1 MKKRK
6 NIYRQIPPVYLILLC
21 CALALLVFLDITQ
34 KNQIIRTRMNQ
45 GFQIVKLANETE
57 IQDENTPV
65 GYKKEYILEAGNIS
79 ESENCLAFYVVHHY
93 VQVYIDNEL
102 VYSLTP
108 GTDRTISKT
117 TGCKWAMIPLSPKDS
132 GKEIKVILTP
142 AYKSVAQRDP
152 EFIIGA
158 RHSIMIY
165 TVKNDICDVTLS
177 VLAAGTG
184 IVFIVISLFWLFQKK
199 SGNSLLYLGVFSTA
213 LGVWKLTDTRTIAM
227 IFPEHALVLSQ
238 ISLVMLSMAVVPLI
252 LFIKKQIER
261 KNGKL
266 LDITCIISIVVTS
279 AQLLLQATG
288 KVDLRESLQFTHGMI
303 VLTTIAVISTVP
315 AQLRSGKNK
324 RQFKITCACFLLFT
338 AGALLDLIRYY
349 LTGESGDVLNTLA
362 VFLLYILV
370 MGVMSIMDL
379 THQATLDYSTG
390 LFNRSYCSEKVRD
403 DSIIQ
408 KETCLIMFDLNQLKK
423 INDTFGHE
431 SGDEIIAHFAEI
443 LRQNIPASAFLG
455 RYGGDE
461 FIAILESCDK
471 KMADQILSDIAED
484 TEKYN
489 TSDCKAELSFS
500 AGYALSAEYP
510 ECTMLTLM
518 KKADEKM
525 YENKK
530 LFYKKL
536 NKQ

>member
-1 MKKRK
+1 
-6 NIYRQIPPVYLILLC
+6 
-21 CALALLVFLDITQ
+21 
-34 KNQIIRTRMNQ
+34 
-45 GFQIVKLANETE
+45 
-57 IQDENTPV
+57 
-65 GYKKEYILEAGNIS
+65 
-79 ESENCLAFYVVHHY
+79 
-93 VQVYIDNEL
+93 
-102 VYSLTP
+102 
-108 GTDRTISKT
+108 
-117 TGCKWAMIPLSPKDS
+117 
-132 GKEIKVILTP
+132 
-142 AYKSVAQRDP
+142 
-152 EFIIGA
+152 
-158 RHSIMIY
+158 
-165 TVKNDICDVTLS
+165 
-177 VLAAGTG
+177 
-184 IVFIVISLFWLFQKK
+184 
-199 SGNSLLYLGVFSTA
+199 
-213 LGVWKLTDTRTIAM
+213 
-227 IFPEHALVLSQ
+227 
-238 ISLVMLSMAVVPLI
+238 
-252 LFIKKQIER
+252 
-261 KNGKL
+261 
-266 LDITCIISIVVTS
+266 
-279 AQLLLQATG
+279 
-288 KVDLRESLQFTHGMI
+288 
-303 VLTTIAVISTVP
+303 
-315 AQLRSGKNK
+315 
-324 RQFKITCACFLLFT
+324 
-338 AGALLDLIRYY
+338 
-349 LTGESGDVLNTLA
+349 
-362 VFLLYILV
+362 
-370 MGVMSIMDL
+370 MSIMDL
-379 THQATLDYSTG
+379 AHQATLDYSTG

-489 TSDCKAELSFS
+489 PSDCKAELSFS